1 MGTKLVLLSVLM
13 LIMPIVVLAQINQP
27 PTLPPPAPSVL
38 EALNQFRANPAAYAT
53 VLEEKRKYFI
63 GNLLEMPG
71 EPNLITHEGIAPLD
85 EAIQQLRA
93 AQVALTRLQL
103 AEGLS
108 RAAADHVSDTGGI
121 GITSHLGT
129 DGSDLTKRIARY
141 GTWTGGASEVIDYGA
156 RDASEVILNLLIDDG
171 VANRGH
177 RKSLLDPRWRYA
189 GIACGPHSVLRTMCV
204 IDFVAGYQ
212 DGKQA
217 APKTENRPVARAA
230 RK

>member
-1 MGTKLVLLSVLM
+1 MGTPLVLSIA
-13 LIMPIVVLAQINQP
+13 LIPIVPIAALAQIAA
-27 PTLPPPAPSVL
+27 PPAPSVL
-38 EALNQFRANPAAYAT
+38 DALNRFRANPAAYAT

-71 EPNLITHEGIAPLD
+71 EPNLITREGVAPLD
-85 EAIQQLRA
+85 EAIQELRGAQA
-93 AQVALTRLQL
+93 ALSQVELVQ
-103 AEGLS
+103 GLC

-121 GITSHLGT
+121 GITSHIGT
-129 DGSDLTKRIARY
+129 DGSNFTKRIARY

-156 RDASEVILNLLIDDG
+156 RDASEVILNLLVDDG

-189 GIACGPHSVLRTMCV
+189 GIACGQHSVLRTMCV
-204 IDFVAGYQ
+204 IDFAAGYQ
-212 DGKQA
+212 DGQRA
-217 APKTENRPVARAA
+217 APKTENRPLARAA